1 MENKH
6 FFRVLPL
13 AALALMMGACGND
26 EMENG
31 MKDHV
36 ADEFVPMTFTASMDT
51 DADTRTSLVDGK
63 AVHWNGGDNIV
74 VIPWNL
80 EKSFSITENYKFS
93 STLEVGQTAATTS
106 FTGKAPEAETYI
118 AFYPFERMLEYEGY
132 NTIKFNL
139 PNEQKAVP
147 GGFES
152 GINLAWARTES
163 GSTTLQFKN
172 LCTLVKFRIESNE
185 IANIES
191 VTLQDKKGT
200 SISGEMEGAVQS
212 TRFQYY
218 PNEEIASPSV
228 TLKGTFEAAKDYYF
242 VVFPLGL
249 RDGFT
254 LTFNMKDAPSPVL
267 TSSGFYKYLTPGTI
281 LDLGTVKVE
290 TTTGT
295 EYITNQKLIENVE
308 RDDPY
313 LGWTKDSNGVPLT
326 ASNLQLIQEITSLTL
341 NHIDEQK
348 DLEGLEYF
356 TGLSS
361 LTFRGSYWED
371 DSKIISEIVSLDLNM
386 LSKLESLQELTVEKF
401 EKLTELNIKGLEHLS
416 ALYCNENT
424 ELSTLNVS
432 ENSNLIRLNC
442 KSNKKL
448 STLDVSGNPNL
459 TYLICSEN
467 ELTELN
473 MTGLTKLTYLN
484 CSFNQLTELDV
495 TSFADLIYLRCDFN
509 RLSSLD
515 ITKNTKLLLIDA
527 NDKGGI
533 ICGNQ
538 TSDGTTNQEIKVYF
552 TGRENDWLA
561 NGPLN
566 SWVTAI
572 PSEQ

>member
-6 FFRVLPL
+6 FFRALPL

-36 ADEFVPMTFTASMDT
+36 AGEFVPMTFTASMDT

-74 VIPWNL
+74 VIPSDWEDPVSNL
-80 EKSFSITENYKFS
+80 ADYKFS

-106 FTGKAPEAETYI
+106 FTGNALEADTYI
-118 AFYPFERMLEYEGY
+118 AFYPFERIQEYEGY

-139 PNEQKAVP
+139 PNEQNAVP

-172 LCTLVKFRIESNE
+172 LCTLVKFRIESDE

-191 VTLQDKKGT
+191 VTLQDKEGT
-200 SISGEMEGAVQS
+200 AISGEMEGAVQS

-242 VVFPLGL
+242 VVFPRGL
-249 RDGFT
+249 KNGFT
-254 LTFNMKDAPSPVL
+254 LTFNMKDAPSPIL
-267 TSSGFYKYLTPGTI
+267 TSTGFDKDLKLGTI

-326 ASNLQLIQEITSLTL
+326 ESNLQLIQGITDLTL
-341 NHIDEQK
+341 IDIDDQK
-348 DLEGLEYF
+348 DMEGLEHF
-356 TGLSS
+356 TGLLK
-361 LTFRGSYWED
+361 LTIEGSRWEGVTKVTSD
-371 DSKIISEIVSLDLNM
+371 IASLDL
-386 LSKLESLQELTVEKF
+386 SKLTSLEELYIE
-401 EKLTELNIKGLEHLS
+401 ELENLTDLNIKSLENLWY
-416 ALYCNENT
+416 LKCNN
-424 ELSTLNVS
+424 NG
-432 ENSNLIRLNC
+432 
-442 KSNKKL
+442 KL

-459 TYLICSEN
+459 THLICSEN
-467 ELTELN
+467 ELTKLN

-484 CSFNQLTELDV
+484 CSFNQLTDLDV
-495 TSFADLIYLRCDFN
+495 TSLADLIYLRCDFN

-515 ITKNTKLLLIDA
+515 ITKNTKLLLIVA
-527 NDKGGI
+527 NNNGGI

-538 TSDGTTNQEIKVYF
+538 TSDGTTDQEIKVYF

-566 SWVTAI
+566 SGVIAI

>member
-36 ADEFVPMTFTASMDT
+36 AGEFVPMTFTASMDT

-74 VIPWNL
+74 VIPSDLEDPVLNL
-80 EKSFSITENYKFS
+80 TDYKFS
-93 STLEVGQTAATTS
+93 STLEVGQTAATTL
-106 FTGKAPEAETYI
+106 FTGKASEAETYI
-118 AFYPFERMLEYEGY
+118 AFYPFERMLEYVGY
-132 NTIKFNL
+132 NKIKFNL

-152 GINLAWARTES
+152 GINLAWAQTES

-172 LCTLVKFRIESNE
+172 LCTLVKFRIESDE
-185 IANIES
+185 IADIES
-191 VTLQDKKGT
+191 VTIKDKEGT
-200 SISGEMEGAVQS
+200 AISGEMEGAVQS
-212 TRFQYY
+212 TGSGSYFQFY

-242 VVFPLGL
+242 VVFPRGL
-249 RDGFT
+249 KNGFT
-254 LTFNMKDAPSPVL
+254 LTFNMKDAPSPIL
-267 TSSGFYKYLTPGTI
+267 TSTGFYKDLKPGTI

-326 ASNLQLIQEITSLTL
+326 ESNLQLIQGITDLTL
-341 NHIDEQK
+341 IDIDTQE
-348 DLEGLEYF
+348 DLEGLEHF
-356 TGLSS
+356 TGLLN
-361 LTFRGSYWED
+361 LTIKGSRWEGV
-371 DSKIISEIVSLDLNM
+371 SEIISDIASLDL
-386 LSKLESLQELTVEKF
+386 SKLASLEQLYIEELEN
-401 EKLTELNIKGLEHLS
+401 LTDLNIKGLKNLWY
-416 ALYCNENT
+416 LKCN
-424 ELSTLNVS
+424 
-432 ENSNLIRLNC
+432 
-442 KSNKKL
+442 KGKL

-473 MTGLTKLTYLN
+473 MTGLKKLTYLD
-484 CSFNQLTELDV
+484 CSSNQLTELNLK
-495 TSFADLIYLRCDFN
+495 SFVDLQSLFCNNN
-509 RLSSLD
+509 RLSQLD
-515 ITKNTKLLLIDA
+515 ITQNLKITLISKYIA
-527 NDKGGI
+527 
-533 ICGNQ
+533 CGNQ
-538 TSDGTTNQEIKVYF
+538 TSDGTNYQYLDLYYSDKK
-552 TGRENDWLA
+552 DWLA
-561 NGPLN
+561 GSDNRNGYINLHSMP
-566 SWVTAI
+566 
-572 PSEQ
+572 E

>member
-36 ADEFVPMTFTASMDT
+36 AGEFVPMTFTASMDT

-74 VIPWNL
+74 VIPSDLEDPVLNL
-80 EKSFSITENYKFS
+80 TDYKFS
-93 STLEVGQTAATTS
+93 STLEVGQTAATTL
-106 FTGKAPEAETYI
+106 FTGKASEAETYI

-139 PNEQKAVP
+139 PNKQKAVP

-152 GINLAWARTES
+152 GINLAWAQTES

-172 LCTLVKFRIESNE
+172 LCTLVKFRIESDE
-185 IANIES
+185 IADIES
-191 VTLQDKKGT
+191 VTIKDKEGT
-200 SISGEMEGAVQS
+200 AISGEMEGAVQS
-212 TRFQYY
+212 TGSGSYFQFY

-242 VVFPLGL
+242 VVFPRGL
-249 RDGFT
+249 KNGFT
-254 LTFNMKDAPSPVL
+254 LTFNMKDAPSPIL
-267 TSSGFYKYLTPGTI
+267 TSTGFDKDLKLGTI

-326 ASNLQLIQEITSLTL
+326 ESNLQLIQGITDLTL
-341 NHIDEQK
+341 IDIDTQE
-348 DLEGLEYF
+348 DLEGLEHF
-356 TGLSS
+356 TGLLN
-361 LTFRGSYWED
+361 LTIEGSRWEGVTKVTSD
-371 DSKIISEIVSLDLNM
+371 IASLDL
-386 LSKLESLQELTVEKF
+386 SKLTSL
-401 EKLTELNIKGLEHLS
+401 EKLYIEELENLTDLNIKGLENLWY
-416 ALYCNENT
+416 LKCNNG
-424 ELSTLNVS
+424 
-432 ENSNLIRLNC
+432 
-442 KSNKKL
+442 KL

-467 ELTELN
+467 ELTKLN
-473 MTGLTKLTYLN
+473 MTGLKKLTYLD
-484 CSFNQLTELDV
+484 CSSNQLTDLDV
-495 TSFADLIYLRCDFN
+495 KSFVDLQSLFCNNN
-509 RLSSLD
+509 RLSLLD
-515 ITKNTKLLLIDA
+515 ITQNLKIKLISKYIA
-527 NDKGGI
+527 
-533 ICGNQ
+533 CGNQ
-538 TSDGTTNQEIKVYF
+538 TSDGETYQYLNLYYSDTK
-552 TGRENDWLA
+552 DWLA
-561 NGPLN
+561 GDDYRNGYITRHP
-566 SWVTAI
+566 V
-572 PSEQ
+572 

>member
-36 ADEFVPMTFTASMDT
+36 AGEFVPMTFTASMDT

-74 VIPWNL
+74 VIPSDSEESISNL
-80 EKSFSITENYKFS
+80 ADYKFS

-106 FTGKAPEAETYI
+106 FTGKALEAETYI
-118 AFYPFERMLEYEGY
+118 AFYPFERIQEYTGF
-132 NTIKFNL
+132 NAFKFNL
-139 PNEQKAVP
+139 PNEQKAIP

-172 LCTLVKFRIESNE
+172 LCTLVKFSIDSDE
-185 IANIES
+185 ITNIES
-191 VTLQDKKGT
+191 VTLQDKEGT
-200 SISGEMEGAVQS
+200 AISGEMDGAVKS
-212 TRFQYY
+212 YNSRFYFQFYSDV
-218 PNEEIASPSV
+218 ASPSV
-228 TLKGTFEAAKDYYF
+228 TLKGPFETAKDYYF
-242 VVFPLGL
+242 VVYPLGL
-249 RDGFT
+249 KYGFT
-254 LTFNMKDAPSPVL
+254 LTFNMKDAPSPIL
-267 TSSGFYKYLTPGTI
+267 TSTGLSKDLVPGTI
-281 LDLGTVKVE
+281 LDLDTVKVE

-308 RDDPY
+308 RDDPDF
-313 LGWTKDSNGVPLT
+313 GWTKDSNGVPLT
-326 ASNLQLIQEITSLTL
+326 ESNLQLIQELTELTL
-341 NHIDEQK
+341 IDIDDQK
-348 DLEGLEYF
+348 DMEGLEHF
-356 TGLSS
+356 TGLLK
-361 LTFRGSYWED
+361 LTIEGSRWEGVTKVTSD
-371 DSKIISEIVSLDLNM
+371 IASLDL
-386 LSKLESLQELTVEKF
+386 SKLTSLEELYIE
-401 EKLTELNIKGLEHLS
+401 ELENLTDLNIKSLENLWY
-416 ALYCNENT
+416 LKCNN
-424 ELSTLNVS
+424 NG
-432 ENSNLIRLNC
+432 
-442 KSNKKL
+442 KL

-459 TYLICSEN
+459 THLICSEN
-467 ELTELN
+467 ELTKLN

-484 CSFNQLTELDV
+484 CSFNQLTDLDV
-495 TSFADLIYLRCDFN
+495 TSLADLIYLRCDFN

-527 NDKGGI
+527 NNNGGI

-538 TSDGTTNQEIKVYF
+538 TSDGTTDQEIKVYF

-566 SWVTAI
+566 SGVTAI

>member
-36 ADEFVPMTFTASMDT
+36 AGEFVPMTFTASMDT

-74 VIPWNL
+74 VIPSYSEESISNL
-80 EKSFSITENYKFS
+80 ADYKFS

-106 FTGKAPEAETYI
+106 FTGKASEAETYI
-118 AFYPFERMLEYEGY
+118 AFYPFERIQEYTGF
-132 NTIKFNL
+132 NAFKFNL
-139 PNEQKAVP
+139 PNEQKAIP

-172 LCTLVKFRIESNE
+172 LCTLVKFSIDSDE
-185 IANIES
+185 ITNIES
-191 VTLQDKKGT
+191 VTLQDKEGT
-200 SISGEMEGAVQS
+200 AISGEMDGAVKS
-212 TRFQYY
+212 YNSRFYFQFS

-228 TLKGTFEAAKDYYF
+228 TLKGPFETAKDYYF
-242 VVFPLGL
+242 VVYPLGL
-249 RDGFT
+249 KYGFT
-254 LTFNMKDAPSPVL
+254 LTFNMKDAPSPIL
-267 TSSGFYKYLTPGTI
+267 TSTGLSKDLVPGTI

-308 RDDPY
+308 RDDPDF
-313 LGWTKDSNGVPLT
+313 GWTKDSNGVPLT
-326 ASNLQLIQEITSLTL
+326 ESNLQLIQELTELTL
-341 NHIDEQK
+341 IDIDDQK
-348 DLEGLEYF
+348 DMEGLEHF
-356 TGLSS
+356 TGLLK
-361 LTFRGSYWED
+361 LTIEGSRWEGVTKVTSD
-371 DSKIISEIVSLDLNM
+371 IASLDL
-386 LSKLESLQELTVEKF
+386 SKLTSLEQLYI
-401 EKLTELNIKGLEHLS
+401 EKLGNLTDLNIKGLKNLS
-416 ALYCNENT
+416 YLKCNN
-424 ELSTLNVS
+424 NG
-432 ENSNLIRLNC
+432 
-442 KSNKKL
+442 KL

-459 TYLICSEN
+459 THLICSEN
-467 ELTELN
+467 ELTKLN

-484 CSFNQLTELDV
+484 CSFNQLTDLDV
-495 TSFADLIYLRCDFN
+495 TSLADLIYLRCDFN

-515 ITKNTKLLLIDA
+515 ITKNTKLLLIVA
-527 NDKGGI
+527 NNNGGI

-538 TSDGTTNQEIKVYF
+538 TSDGTTDQEIKVYF

-566 SWVTAI
+566 SGVIAI

>member
-36 ADEFVPMTFTASMDT
+36 AGEFVPMTFTASMDT

-74 VIPWNL
+74 VIPSDL
-80 EKSFSITENYKFS
+80 EDPVLDLAEYKFS

-172 LCTLVKFRIESNE
+172 LCTLVKFRIESDE
-185 IANIES
+185 IADIES
-191 VTLQDKKGT
+191 VTLKDKEGT
-200 SISGEMEGAVQS
+200 AISGEMEGAVQS

-242 VVFPLGL
+242 VVFPRGL
-249 RDGFT
+249 KNGFT
-254 LTFNMKDAPSPVL
+254 LTFNMKDAPSPIL
-267 TSSGFYKYLTPGTI
+267 TSTGFDKDLKLGTI

-326 ASNLQLIQEITSLTL
+326 ESNLQLIQGITDLTL
-341 NHIDEQK
+341 IDIDTQE
-348 DLEGLEYF
+348 DLEGLEHF
-356 TGLSS
+356 TGLLN
-361 LTFRGSYWED
+361 LTIEGSRWEGVTKVTSD
-371 DSKIISEIVSLDLNM
+371 IASLDL
-386 LSKLESLQELTVEKF
+386 SKLTFLEQLFIEELEN
-401 EKLTELNIKGLEHLS
+401 LTDLNIKNLENLS
-416 ALYCNENT
+416 YLKCN
-424 ELSTLNVS
+424 
-432 ENSNLIRLNC
+432 
-442 KSNKKL
+442 KGKL

-459 TYLICSEN
+459 THLICSEN

-495 TSFADLIYLRCDFN
+495 TSLADLIYLRCDFN

-515 ITKNTKLLLIDA
+515 ITKNTKLLLIVA
-527 NDKGGI
+527 NNNGGI

-538 TSDGTTNQEIKVYF
+538 TSDGTTDQEIKVYF
-552 TGRENDWLA
+552 TGGENDWLA

-566 SWVTAI
+566 SGVTAI
-572 PSEQ
+572 PSEK

>member
-36 ADEFVPMTFTASMDT
+36 AGEFVPMTFTASMDT

-74 VIPWNL
+74 VIPSDL
-80 EKSFSITENYKFS
+80 EEPVLDLAEYKFS

-172 LCTLVKFRIESNE
+172 LCTLVKFRIESDE
-185 IANIES
+185 IADIES
-191 VTLQDKKGT
+191 VTLKDKEGT
-200 SISGEMEGAVQS
+200 AISGEMEGAVQS
-212 TRFQYY
+212 YNSRFYFQFYSDV
-218 PNEEIASPSV
+218 ASPSV
-228 TLKGTFEAAKDYYF
+228 TLKGPFETAKDYYF
-242 VVFPLGL
+242 VVYPLGL
-249 RDGFT
+249 KYGFT
-254 LTFNMKDAPSPVL
+254 LTFNMKDAPSPIL
-267 TSSGFYKYLTPGTI
+267 TSTGLSKDLVPGTI

-326 ASNLQLIQEITSLTL
+326 ESNLQLIQGITDLTL
-341 NHIDEQK
+341 IDIDTQE
-348 DLEGLEYF
+348 DLDGLEYF
-356 TGLSS
+356 TGLLK
-361 LTFRGSYWED
+361 LTIEGSRWEGVTKVTSD
-371 DSKIISEIVSLDLNM
+371 IASLDL
-386 LSKLESLQELTVEKF
+386 SKLTSLEQLFIEELEN
-401 EKLTELNIKGLEHLS
+401 LTDLNIKGLKNLW
-416 ALYCNENT
+416 YVNCRNGK
-424 ELSTLNVS
+424 LSTLNVS
-432 ENSNLIRLNC
+432 E
-442 KSNKKL
+442 
-448 STLDVSGNPNL
+448 NPNL

-484 CSFNQLTELDV
+484 CSSNQLTELNLKPFV
-495 TSFADLIYLRCDFN
+495 DLQYLFCDNN
-509 RLSSLD
+509 RLSQLD
-515 ITKNTKLLLIDA
+515 ITQNLKITLIS
-527 NDKGGI
+527 KYI
-533 ICGNQ
+533 TCGNQ
-538 TSDGTTNQEIKVYF
+538 TSDGTNYQYLDLYYSNTK
-552 TGRENDWLA
+552 DWLA
-561 NGPLN
+561 GNDYRNGYITLH
-566 SWVTAI
+566 SV
-572 PSEQ
+572 SE

>member
-1 MENKH
+1 
-6 FFRVLPL
+6 
-13 AALALMMGACGND
+13 
-26 EMENG
+26 

-36 ADEFVPMTFTASMDT
+36 AGEFVPMTFTASMDT

-74 VIPWNL
+74 VIPSDWEDPVSNL
-80 EKSFSITENYKFS
+80 ADYKFS

-106 FTGKAPEAETYI
+106 FTGNALEADTYI
-118 AFYPFERMLEYEGY
+118 AFYPFERIQEYEGY
-132 NTIKFNL
+132 NRIKFNL

-152 GINLAWARTES
+152 GINLAWAQTES

-172 LCTLVKFRIESNE
+172 LCTLVKFRIESDE
-185 IANIES
+185 IADIES
-191 VTLQDKKGT
+191 VTIKDKEGT
-200 SISGEMEGAVQS
+200 AISGEMEGAVQS
-212 TRFQYY
+212 TGSGSYFQFS

-242 VVFPLGL
+242 VVFPRGL
-249 RDGFT
+249 KNGFT
-254 LTFNMKDAPSPVL
+254 LTFNMKDAPSPIL
-267 TSSGFYKYLTPGTI
+267 TSTGLSKDLVPGTI

-308 RDDPY
+308 RDDPDF
-313 LGWTKDSNGVPLT
+313 GWTKDSNGVPLT
-326 ASNLQLIQEITSLTL
+326 ESNLQLIQELTDLTL
-341 NHIDEQK
+341 IDIDTQE
-348 DLEGLEYF
+348 DLEGLEHF
-356 TGLSS
+356 TGLLK
-361 LTFRGSYWED
+361 LTIEGSRWEGVTKVTSD
-371 DSKIISEIVSLDLNM
+371 IASLDL
-386 LSKLESLQELTVEKF
+386 SKLTSLEQLYIEELG
-401 EKLTELNIKGLEHLS
+401 KLTDLNIKSLKNLS
-416 ALYCNENT
+416 YLKCNN
-424 ELSTLNVS
+424 NG
-432 ENSNLIRLNC
+432 
-442 KSNKKL
+442 KL

-459 TYLICSEN
+459 THLICSEN
-467 ELTELN
+467 ELTKLN

-484 CSFNQLTELDV
+484 CSFNQLTDLDV
-495 TSFADLIYLRCDFN
+495 TSLADLIYLRCDFN

-515 ITKNTKLLLIDA
+515 ITKNTKLLLIVA
-527 NDKGGI
+527 NNNGGI

-538 TSDGTTNQEIKVYF
+538 TSDGTTDQEIKVYF

-566 SWVTAI
+566 SGVIAI

>member
-36 ADEFVPMTFTASMDT
+36 AGEFVPMTFTASMDT

-74 VIPWNL
+74 VIPSDLEEPVLNL
-80 EKSFSITENYKFS
+80 AEYKFS

-106 FTGKAPEAETYI
+106 FTGNALEADTYI
-118 AFYPFERMLEYEGY
+118 AFYPFERIQEYEGY

-172 LCTLVKFRIESNE
+172 LCTLVKFSIDSDE

-191 VTLQDKKGT
+191 VTLKDKEGT
-200 SISGEMEGAVQS
+200 AISGEMGGAVKS
-212 TRFQYY
+212 YNSRFYFQFYSDV
-218 PNEEIASPSV
+218 ASPSV
-228 TLKGTFEAAKDYYF
+228 TLKGPFETAKDYYF
-242 VVFPLGL
+242 VVYPLGL
-249 RDGFT
+249 KYGFT
-254 LTFNMKDAPSPVL
+254 LTFNMKDAPSPIL
-267 TSSGFYKYLTPGTI
+267 TSTGLSKDLVPGTI

-326 ASNLQLIQEITSLTL
+326 ESNLQLIQGITDLTL
-341 NHIDEQK
+341 IDIDTQE
-348 DLEGLEYF
+348 DLEGLEHF
-356 TGLSS
+356 TGLLN
-361 LTFRGSYWED
+361 LTIEGSRWEGVTKVTSD
-371 DSKIISEIVSLDLNM
+371 IASLDL
-386 LSKLESLQELTVEKF
+386 SKLTSLEQLFIEELEN
-401 EKLTELNIKGLEHLS
+401 LTDLNIKGLENLS
-416 ALYCNENT
+416 YLKCN
-424 ELSTLNVS
+424 
-432 ENSNLIRLNC
+432 
-442 KSNKKL
+442 KGKL
-448 STLDVSGNPNL
+448 STLDVSENPNL
-459 TYLICSEN
+459 THLICSEN

-484 CSFNQLTELDV
+484 CSSNQLTELDV
-495 TSFADLIYLRCDFN
+495 TSLADLIYLRCDFN
-509 RLSSLD
+509 RLKILD
-515 ITKNTKLLLIDA
+515 ITQNKSLPLIVA
-527 NDKGGI
+527 NNNGGI

-538 TSDGTTNQEIKVYF
+538 TSDGTTDQEIKVYF

-566 SWVTAI
+566 SGVTAI
-572 PSEQ
+572 PSEK

>member
-36 ADEFVPMTFTASMDT
+36 AGEFVPMTFTASMDT

-74 VIPWNL
+74 VIPSDL
-80 EKSFSITENYKFS
+80 EEPVLDLAEYKFS

-172 LCTLVKFRIESNE
+172 LCTLVKFSIDSDE

-191 VTLQDKKGT
+191 VTLKDKEGT
-200 SISGEMEGAVQS
+200 AISGEMEGAVKS
-212 TRFQYY
+212 YNSRFYFQFYSDV
-218 PNEEIASPSV
+218 ASPSV
-228 TLKGTFEAAKDYYF
+228 TLKGPFETAKDYYF
-242 VVFPLGL
+242 VVYPLGL
-249 RDGFT
+249 KYGFT
-254 LTFNMKDAPSPVL
+254 LTFNMKDAPSPIL
-267 TSSGFYKYLTPGTI
+267 TSTGLSKDLVPGTI

-290 TTTGT
+290 TTAGT

-308 RDDPY
+308 RFDPDF
-313 LGWTKDSNGVPLT
+313 GWTKDSNGVPLT
-326 ASNLQLIQEITSLTL
+326 ESNLQLIQGITDLTL
-341 NHIDEQK
+341 IDIDTQE
-348 DLEGLEYF
+348 DLDGLEYF
-356 TGLSS
+356 TGLLK
-361 LTFRGSYWED
+361 LTIESSYWME
-371 DSKIISEIVSLDLNM
+371 SKITSDIASLDL
-386 LSKLESLQELTVEKF
+386 SKLTSLEQLFIEDLEN
-401 EKLTELNIKGLEHLS
+401 LTELNIKGLKNLW
-416 ALYCNENT
+416 YVNCRNGK
-424 ELSTLNVS
+424 LSTLNVS
-432 ENSNLIRLNC
+432 E
-442 KSNKKL
+442 
-448 STLDVSGNPNL
+448 NPNL

-473 MTGLTKLTYLN
+473 MTGLEKMINLT
-484 CSFNQLTELDV
+484 CSSNQLTELNLKPFV
-495 TSFADLIYLRCDFN
+495 DLQYLFCDNN
-509 RLSSLD
+509 RLLQLD
-515 ITKNTKLLLIDA
+515 ITQNLKITLIS
-527 NDKGGI
+527 KYI
-533 ICGNQ
+533 TCGNQ
-538 TSDGTTNQEIKVYF
+538 TSDGTNYQYLDLYYSNTK
-552 TGRENDWLA
+552 DWLA
-561 NGPLN
+561 GNDYRNGYITLH
-566 SWVTAI
+566 SV
-572 PSEQ
+572 SE

>member
-36 ADEFVPMTFTASMDT
+36 AGEFVPMTFTASMDT

-74 VIPWNL
+74 VIPSDL
-80 EKSFSITENYKFS
+80 EEPVLDLAEYKFS

-172 LCTLVKFRIESNE
+172 LCTLVKFSIDSDE
-185 IANIES
+185 ITNIES
-191 VTLQDKKGT
+191 VTLQDKEGT
-200 SISGEMEGAVQS
+200 AISGEMDGAVKS
-212 TRFQYY
+212 YNSRFYFQFYSDV
-218 PNEEIASPSV
+218 ASPSV
-228 TLKGTFEAAKDYYF
+228 TLKGPFETAKDYYF
-242 VVFPLGL
+242 VVYPLGL
-249 RDGFT
+249 KYGFT
-254 LTFNMKDAPSPVL
+254 LTFNMKDAPSPIL
-267 TSSGFYKYLTPGTI
+267 TSTGLSKDLVPGTI

-290 TTTGT
+290 TTAGT

-308 RDDPY
+308 RNDPY
-313 LGWTKDSNGVPLT
+313 FGWIKDTNGVPLT
-326 ASNLQLIQEITSLTL
+326 ESNLQLIQELTDLTL
-341 NHIDEQK
+341 IDIDDQK
-348 DLEGLEYF
+348 DLEGLEHF
-356 TGLSS
+356 TGLLK
-361 LTFRGSYWED
+361 LTIEGSRWED
-371 DSKIISEIVSLDLNM
+371 VSEITSDVASLDL
-386 LSKLESLQELTVEKF
+386 SKLTSLEQLYIEELGN
-401 EKLTELNIKGLEHLS
+401 LTDLNIKGLENLWY
-416 ALYCNENT
+416 LKCN
-424 ELSTLNVS
+424 
-432 ENSNLIRLNC
+432 
-442 KSNKKL
+442 KGKL

-459 TYLICSEN
+459 TYIICSEN

-473 MTGLTKLTYLN
+473 MTGLTKLIYLD
-484 CSFNQLTELDV
+484 CSSNQLTELNV
-495 TSFADLIYLRCDFN
+495 KPFVDLESLFCNNN
-509 RLSSLD
+509 RLSQLD
-515 ITKNTKLLLIDA
+515 ITQNLKITLISKYIA
-527 NDKGGI
+527 
-533 ICGNQ
+533 CGNQ
-538 TSDGTTNQEIKVYF
+538 TSDGTNYQYLDLYYSDKK
-552 TGRENDWLA
+552 DWLA
-561 NGPLN
+561 GSDYRNGYINLH
-566 SWVTAI
+566 SM
-572 PSEQ
+572 SE

>member
-36 ADEFVPMTFTASMDT
+36 AGEFVPMTFTASMDT

-74 VIPWNL
+74 VIPSDL
-80 EKSFSITENYKFS
+80 EDPVLDLAEYKFS

-172 LCTLVKFRIESNE
+172 LCTLVKFRIESDE
-185 IANIES
+185 IADIES
-191 VTLQDKKGT
+191 VTLKDKEGT
-200 SISGEMEGAVQS
+200 AISGEMEGAVQS

-242 VVFPLGL
+242 VVFPRGL
-249 RDGFT
+249 KNGFT
-254 LTFNMKDAPSPVL
+254 LTFNMKDAPSPIL
-267 TSSGFYKYLTPGTI
+267 TSTGFDKDLKLGTI

-326 ASNLQLIQEITSLTL
+326 ESNLQLIQGITDLTL
-341 NHIDEQK
+341 IDIDTQE
-348 DLEGLEYF
+348 DLEGLEHF
-356 TGLSS
+356 TGLLN
-361 LTFRGSYWED
+361 LTIEGSRWEGVTKVTSD
-371 DSKIISEIVSLDLNM
+371 IASLDL
-386 LSKLESLQELTVEKF
+386 SKLTFLEQLFIEELEN
-401 EKLTELNIKGLEHLS
+401 LTDLNIKSLENLS
-416 ALYCNENT
+416 YLKCN
-424 ELSTLNVS
+424 
-432 ENSNLIRLNC
+432 
-442 KSNKKL
+442 KGKL

-459 TYLICSEN
+459 THLICSEN

-473 MTGLTKLTYLN
+473 MNGLKKLIYLD
-484 CSFNQLTELDV
+484 CSSNQLTELNV
-495 TSFADLIYLRCDFN
+495 KSFVDLQSLFCNNN
-509 RLSSLD
+509 RLSLLD
-515 ITKNTKLLLIDA
+515 ITQNLKITLISKYIA
-527 NDKGGI
+527 
-533 ICGNQ
+533 CGNQ
-538 TSDGTTNQEIKVYF
+538 TSDGETYQYLNLYYSDTK
-552 TGRENDWLA
+552 DWLA
-561 NGPLN
+561 GDDYRNGYITRHPM
-566 SWVTAI
+566 
-572 PSEQ
+572 SE

>member
-36 ADEFVPMTFTASMDT
+36 AGEFVPMTFTASMDT

-74 VIPWNL
+74 VIPSDSEESISNL
-80 EKSFSITENYKFS
+80 ADYKFS
-93 STLEVGQTAATTS
+93 STLEVGQTAATTL
-106 FTGKAPEAETYI
+106 FTGKASEAETYI
-118 AFYPFERMLEYEGY
+118 AFYPFERIQEYTGF
-132 NTIKFNL
+132 NAFKFNL
-139 PNEQKAVP
+139 PNEQKAIP

-172 LCTLVKFRIESNE
+172 LCTLVKFSIDSDE
-185 IANIES
+185 ITNIES
-191 VTLQDKKGT
+191 VTLQDKEGT
-200 SISGEMEGAVQS
+200 AISGEMEGAVQS
-212 TRFQYY
+212 TGSGSYFQFY
-218 PNEEIASPSV
+218 PNEEIVSPSV

-249 RDGFT
+249 KNGFT
-254 LTFNMKDAPSPVL
+254 LTFNMKDAPSPIL
-267 TSSGFYKYLTPGTI
+267 TSTGFYKDLKPGTI

-290 TTTGT
+290 TTAGT

-308 RDDPY
+308 RDDPDF
-313 LGWTKDSNGVPLT
+313 GWTKDSNGVPLT
-326 ASNLQLIQEITSLTL
+326 ESNLQLIQELTDLTL
-341 NHIDEQK
+341 IDIDTQE
-348 DLEGLEYF
+348 DLEGLEHF
-356 TGLSS
+356 TGLLN
-361 LTFRGSYWED
+361 LTIEGIRWEGVTKVTSD
-371 DSKIISEIVSLDLNM
+371 IASLDL
-386 LSKLESLQELTVEKF
+386 SKLTSL
-401 EKLTELNIKGLEHLS
+401 EKLYIEELGNLTDLNIKSLENLWY
-416 ALYCNENT
+416 LKCNN
-424 ELSTLNVS
+424 NG
-432 ENSNLIRLNC
+432 
-442 KSNKKL
+442 KL

-459 TYLICSEN
+459 THLICSEN
-467 ELTELN
+467 ELTKLN

-484 CSFNQLTELDV
+484 CSFNQLTDLDV
-495 TSFADLIYLRCDFN
+495 TSLADLIYLRCDFN
-509 RLSSLD
+509 RLKILD
-515 ITKNTKLLLIDA
+515 ITQNKSLPLIVA
-527 NDKGGI
+527 NNNGGI

-538 TSDGTTNQEIKVYF
+538 TSDGTTDQEIKVYF

-566 SWVTAI
+566 SGVTAI
-572 PSEQ
+572 PSEK